1 MNDLLVS
8 LTFVLE
14 RCISRAEILRGCT
27 FCSCVGVVIGVG
39 DGVNGGLMELELL
52 KKGGFEGFKTVR
64 LDGGDR
70 TLGVKT
76 AVL

>member
-1 MNDLLVS
+1 
-8 LTFVLE
+8 
-14 RCISRAEILRGCT
+14 
-27 FCSCVGVVIGVG
+27 VIGVG